1 MLPSAPSFG
10 RRIEDVKLMAA
21 RWKDNLEA
29 CLKLYPIIIAM
40 APEIFLL

>member
-1 MLPSAPSFG
+1 MLPNASSFG